1 MHGELA
7 AGHVSREGTPKKK
20 TKRRN
25 RVYAETEKD
34 WRNDERDSYTPQKW
48 IPLTRSSLS
57 LPSHNCAVVG
67 SVESVLSTIRIS
79 NATNYDRSG
88 CYRLQA
94 TSLALFACEVKK
106 TGVDVDQVIRRLGR
120 G

>member
-34 WRNDERDSYTPQKW
+34 WRNDERDSYTPQK
-48 IPLTRSSLS
+48 
-57 LPSHNCAVVG
+57 
-67 SVESVLSTIRIS
+67 
-79 NATNYDRSG
+79 
-88 CYRLQA
+88 
-94 TSLALFACEVKK
+94 
-106 TGVDVDQVIRRLGR
+106 
-120 G
+120 